1 MPKQSNKKE
10 ILQSPKGTRDILPQD
25 IPFWEY
31 VEAKARGV
39 GEYYGFKP
47 IRTPHIEK
55 AEIFTA
61 SLGESSD
68 VVEKQ
73 MYTFRTRGGDGLAL
87 RPEGTVSV
95 MRSFIQH
102 GMQSWP
108 QPVMLMYNGSF
119 FRHENPQ
126 RGRFREFGQAGF
138 EIIGEAGAIA
148 DATVIQTA
156 SLVLAE
162 LDIGPYIVNMNT
174 LGDKNCRP
182 NYRKELVN
190 YYRRKINYLCKDC
203 RRRLKE
209 NPLRLLDCMEEKCAE
224 LKKDAPQM
232 IEYVCDECKRHFR
245 EVLEYLD
252 KLKVPYYL
260 NPHLV
265 RGLDYY
271 SRTVFEIFLQPSS
284 ESAAQPEPVEAVEK
298 KDIAKPEGETEVSA
312 PVKSE
317 SDPEGP
323 LPALAVISGGRYDYL
338 AETIGGKKFPGVG
351 AALGID
357 RLVEELLK
365 KRPEVAKAGA
375 PKIFFIQLGPLAK
388 QQSLVLLEEFRK
400 MHLSVAS
407 SLAKDSLK
415 AQLRIADIAGVQFA
429 LILGQ
434 KEAIDGTIIIR
445 DMNSGVQ
452 ETVPQSSVA
461 EHLKKMK
468 KNK

>member
-1 MPKQSNKKE
+1 MPA
-10 ILQSPKGTRDILPQD
+10 D

-31 VEAKARGV
+31 VEAKAREIGA
-39 GEYYGFKP
+39 YYGFKP

-55 AEIFTA
+55 SEIFSA
-61 SLGESSD
+61 SLGGTSD
-68 VVEKQ
+68 VVERQ
-73 MYTFRTRGGDGLAL
+73 MYSFRTRGGDALAL

-95 MRSFIQH
+95 VRSYVEH

-126 RGRFREFGQAGF
+126 KGRFREFGQVGF
-138 EIIGEAGAIA
+138 EIIGEEGAIA
-148 DATVIQTA
+148 DATIIQVSALVI
-156 SLVLAE
+156 SE
-162 LDIGPYIVNMNT
+162 LRIGQFIVHINT
-174 LGDKNCRP
+174 LGDKSCRP

-209 NPLRLLDCMEEKCAE
+209 NPLRLLDCKEEKCVE

-232 IEYVCDECKRHFR
+232 IEYVCDDCKRHFKD
-245 EVLEYLD
+245 VLEYLD
-252 KLKVPYYL
+252 KLGVPYYL

-271 SRTVFEIFLQPSS
+271 SRTVFEIFLQL
-284 ESAAQPEPVEAVEK
+284 PVDDTEK
-298 KDIAKPEGETEVSA
+298 LETVRENETIDAPKSPDQISPGTQEKSGDNPAKSVSM
-312 PVKSE
+312 
-317 SDPEGP
+317 
-323 LPALAVISGGRYDYL
+323 LAVTAGGRYDYL
-338 AETIGGKKFPGVG
+338 SEMIGGKKLPGVG
-351 AALGID
+351 AAIGID
-357 RLVEELLK
+357 RLVDELVH
-365 KRPEVAKAGA
+365 KRPELAKVNA
-375 PKIFFIQLGPLAK
+375 PKIFLIQLGPLAK

-400 MHLSVAS
+400 MRLSVTS
-407 SLAKDSLK
+407 TLAKDSLK
-415 AQLRIADIAGVQFA
+415 VQLRIADIVGAGFA

-445 DMNSGVQ
+445 DMRSGVQ
-452 ETVPQSSVA
+452 ETVPQPKIA

-468 KNK
+468 NNK

>member
-1 MPKQSNKKE
+1 MVKQNKKE
-10 ILQSPKGTRDILPQD
+10 ILQTPKGTRDILPED

-31 VEAKARGV
+31 VESTAQEIGA
-39 GEYYGFKP
+39 YYGFKP
-47 IRTPHIEK
+47 IRTPHIER
-55 AEIFTA
+55 AEIFSA
-61 SLGESSD
+61 SLGVSSD

-73 MYTFRTRGGDGLAL
+73 MYAFRTRGGDALAL

-108 QPVMLMYNGSF
+108 QPVMLMYDGSF
-119 FRHENPQ
+119 FRHESPQ
-126 RGRFREFGQAGF
+126 KGRFREFGQVGF
-138 EIIGEAGAIA
+138 EIIGEEGAIA
-148 DATVIQTA
+148 DATIIRAA
-156 SLVLAE
+156 SLVISE
-162 LDIGPYIVNMNT
+162 LGLGSFIVHINT

-182 NYRKELVN
+182 GYRKELVN

-209 NPLRLLDCMEEKCAE
+209 NPLRLLDCKEEKCAE

-232 IEYVCDECKRHFR
+232 IEYVCDNCKKHFR
-245 EVLEYLD
+245 DVLEYLD
-252 KLKVPYYL
+252 KLGVPYYL

-271 SRTVFEIFLQPSS
+271 SRTVFEVFLQSS
-284 ESAAQPEPVEAVEK
+284 AEKNVKKIEPVVEGGDTGALK
-298 KDIAKPEGETEVSA
+298 LAEPADLGAQKKPE
-312 PVKSE
+312 
-317 SDPEGP
+317 DDQDQ
-323 LPALAVISGGRYDYL
+323 PADLLAVIAGGRYDYL
-338 AETIGGKKFPGVG
+338 SEMIGGKKFPAVG
-351 AALGID
+351 AAIGID
-357 RLVEELLK
+357 RLVDQLSR
-365 KRPEVAKAGA
+365 KRPELAKANA
-375 PKIFFIQLGPLAK
+375 PKIFLIQLGPLAK

-400 MHLSVAS
+400 MHLSVTS

-415 AQLRIADIAGVQFA
+415 VQLRIADLAGVQFA

-445 DMNSGVQ
+445 DMRSGVQ
-452 ETVPQSSVA
+452 ETVLQSKIA
-461 EHLKKMK
+461 ENLKKMK